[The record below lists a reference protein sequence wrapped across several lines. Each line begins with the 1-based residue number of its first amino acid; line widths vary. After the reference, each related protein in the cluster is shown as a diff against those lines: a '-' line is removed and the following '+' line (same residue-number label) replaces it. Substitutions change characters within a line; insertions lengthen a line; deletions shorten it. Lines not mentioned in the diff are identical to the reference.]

1 MGPNIYAEEIL
12 LHAYAAYSGQSAR
25 AENMHEFN
33 FFDQSDNTGDENY
46 QKIPPVAPGLHLQ
59 VDVQP
64 SQPILTENNL
74 SSFILFGYTLY
85 RVHIYYERSMLR

>member
-1 MGPNIYAEEIL
+1 M
-12 LHAYAAYSGQSAR
+12 R
-25 AENMHEFN
+25 
-33 FFDQSDNTGDENY
+33 
-46 QKIPPVAPGLHLQ
+46 KCPPVAPGLHLQ

-64 SQPILTENNL
+64 SQPILAENNL

>member
-1 MGPNIYAEEIL
+1 MGPNIYALEIL

-25 AENMHEFN
+25 AENMHEFH
-33 FFDQSDNTGDENY
+33 FFNQSDNTGEIIM
-46 QKIPPVAPGLHLQ
+46 QKIPPVAPVLQLQ

-64 SQPILTENNL
+64 SQPAENNL

-85 RVHIYYERSMLR
+85 RVYIHYERSMLR